1 MHRGKGMKFVGD
13 SRVPAERKPN
23 IPKDYSEYP
32 GKTEAFWPNFLLR
45 EWMVGA
51 VFLVGFLVLTVAHPA
66 PLERVAD
73 PTDSGYIPLP
83 DWYFLFLYQL
93 LKYEFAAGA
102 YTVMGAVVIPGIAF
116 GALLLVPWLD
126 RGPERRPL
134 KRPIATVL
142 MLLGVVSIIFLTW
155 ESIDDHD
162 WEAAAQQGEIV
173 DDEIE
178 VDESAAGYEIF
189 QTQDSCIGCH
199 GGDMLGGPSGP
210 NIFESDYDTDEV
222 MDIIVNGLDAM
233 PADQFEGSEEELET
247 LAAFI
252 ANDGQDPD
260 GEDGDD
266 VDGNDDEEDTDE

>member
-13 SRVPAERKPN
+13 SRLRAPEERRPN

-51 VFLVGFLVLTVAHPA
+51 VFLIGFLVLTVAHPA
-66 PLERVAD
+66 PLERLAD

-93 LKYEFAAGA
+93 LKYEFAAGQ
-102 YTVMGAVVIPGIAF
+102 YTVIGAVLIPGVAF
-116 GALLLVPWLD
+116 GALLLIPWLD
-126 RGPERRPL
+126 SGKERRPF
-134 KRPIATVL
+134 KRPIASGL
-142 MLLGVVSIIFLTW
+142 MLLAITAVIFLTW
-155 ESIDDHD
+155 ESVDDHD

-173 DDEIE
+173 DGPE
-178 VDESAAGYEIF
+178 VDESATGYEIY
-189 QTQDSCIGCH
+189 QSQDSCIGCH
-199 GGDMLGGPSGP
+199 GGDMLGGAAGP
-210 NIFESDYDTDEV
+210 NMFESDYDKDQV
-222 MDIIVNGLDAM
+222 LDIIINGADGM
-233 PADQFEGSEEELET
+233 PADQFQGSEEELET

-260 GEDGDD
+260 G
-266 VDGNDDEEDTDE
+266 DEEE